1 MWHVFTV
8 LQRIA
13 SLLIV
18 PRPTRLSVGLVVLS
32 GAVVLLFVGKGTSGA
47 ADQMDQSTASSAQ
60 ASAAQAYVDAL
71 VSGHRV
77 AASQLDF
84 ACQYEMVTTSASPRK
99 AFPPETDPVYQS
111 CWDRIERAHAV
122 AIEQRDQGMN
132 AIWPSKGRLVFY
144 TELLERYAPSFF
156 VMDRLGEVSQA
167 GGFHV
172 GTLGIK
178 PLPVASFR
186 LRPAEPVVAAPAT
199 LVQLRIS
206 YKDPVTAPVSYA
218 PGAYRW
224 TNTVKRPRRALKAV
238 TLNWVVISDLK
249 RLGFPAD
256 IAVLN
261 LPVPRTSSSASVQIP
276 YVTHNGGY
284 EKKSGDWWGP
294 TDSSEALR
302 KTVKRAGQI
311 SDFYERIA
319 LLNRVLIIDPSQ
331 SDALHLLTQDL
342 YQMLLG
348 VGDNGN
354 RPTINNQA
362 LALRSNELYLNTYA
376 QTERMDISLGMEMGG
391 FSEPTRADYMYR
403 MIPAMERLARIRPD
417 DLENRLRL
425 GRAYRWANDQLIA
438 IDTHEA
444 LLREI
449 TPERKELRVRV
460 LIELAWS
467 RIAKVAWNRTFE
479 DPGILTAYKE
489 AEEAFD
495 LTNRPLDKFT
505 AAYTMGY
512 SLIFTPNR
520 DNHTMLEH
528 FTEARRWYNQVAGA
542 SPDSWQHL
550 LGNETVKAVIDA
562 NPSFQT
568 LLAESS

>member
-1 MWHVFTV
+1 MWHILIV
-8 LQRIA
+8 LQRVASQLIA
-13 SLLIV
+13 
-18 PRPTRLSVGLVVLS
+18 PRPRHLSLGLVVLS
-32 GAVVLLFVGKGTSGA
+32 GAFFLLFVGQGASGA
-47 ADQMDQSTASSAQ
+47 AGQMDQSPALPAQ
-60 ASAAQAYVDAL
+60 VSAAQAYVDAL

-77 AASQLDF
+77 AVGQLDF
-84 ACQYEMVTTSASPRK
+84 ACQYEMVTKSATPIK

-111 CWDRIERAHAV
+111 CWDRIERAHTV
-122 AIEQRDQGMN
+122 AIEQRDQGMD

-144 TELLERYAPSFF
+144 GELLERYAPSFF
-156 VMDRLGEVSQA
+156 VMDRLGKVAHA

-172 GTLGIK
+172 ATLGTK

-186 LRPAEPVVAAPAT
+186 LRPAKPVVAAPAT

-218 PGAYRW
+218 PGTYRW
-224 TNTVKRPRRALKAV
+224 ANPVQRPRRVLKAV

-261 LPVPRTSSSASVQIP
+261 LPVPRDPSSASVQIP
-276 YVTHNGGY
+276 FVTHSGGY

-294 TDSSEALR
+294 TDSSDALR

-311 SDFYERIA
+311 PDFYERIA

-354 RPTINNQA
+354 RPTINNQT

-403 MIPAMERLARIRPD
+403 MIPAMERLARLKPD
-417 DLENRLRL
+417 DLENRVRL
-425 GRAYRWANDQLIA
+425 GRAYRWVNDQLIA

-444 LLREI
+444 LLRQI
-449 TPERKELRVRV
+449 TPGQKELRARV

-467 RIAKVAWNRTFE
+467 RIAKVAWNRTLE
-479 DPGILTAYKE
+479 DPGIVTAYKE
-489 AEEAFD
+489 AEEAFE
-495 LTNRPLDKFT
+495 LTDQPLDKFT

-520 DNHTMLEH
+520 DNRAMLEH
-528 FTEARRWYNQVAGA
+528 FTEARRWYNQVDGA
-542 SPDSWQHL
+542 SPDAWQHL

-562 NPSFQT
+562 NPSFQS
-568 LLAESS
+568 LLAQS